1 MFTRLFLFQKNCE
14 LVAIDL
20 SKRKSLDADPKA
32 ILQINFTGNMDRT
45 VNTTVLVILDEVKN
59 NILDFSPK
67 SVRVLWVVS

>member
-1 MFTRLFLFQKNCE
+1 MFTRLSLFQKNCK

-20 SKRKSLDADPKA
+20 SKRKSLAADPKA
-32 ILQINFTGNMDRT
+32 MLQINFTGNMDRT

-67 SVRVLWVVS
+67 SVRALWIVS

>member
-1 MFTRLFLFQKNCE
+1 M
-14 LVAIDL
+14 VAIDL

-32 ILQINFTGNMDRT
+32 MLQINFTGNMDRT

-67 SVRVLWVVS
+67 SVRAL

>member
-1 MFTRLFLFQKNCE
+1 M
-14 LVAIDL
+14 VAIDL

-32 ILQINFTGNMDRT
+32 MLQINFTGNMDRT

-67 SVRVLWVVS
+67 SVRAS

>member
-1 MFTRLFLFQKNCE
+1 MFTRLSLFQKNCK

-20 SKRKSLDADPKA
+20 SKRKSFDADPKA
-32 ILQINFTGNMDRT
+32 MLQINFTGNMDRT
-45 VNTTVLVILDEVKN
+45 VNTTVLVILDEVQN